1 MRFRNQLK
9 TLVASIHSKPQ
20 AWPEEN
26 LSLATKDRGG
36 YYSPSPRATLHARYT
51 ILRKLG
57 WGRHSNVWLAK
68 DSRTDEYVA
77 VKILS
82 AHATEVQGKVSCEGE
97 ILEKIQQQGS
107 SSNHPGSSHVLGL
120 RDHFNL
126 TSNHGNH
133 LCLVTDKIASQ
144 CLLALDFLHS
154 ECEVIHTDLKLDNIH
169 ISSLSVTEALMQ
181 EKSVPDTVDSQE
193 PVVSRLIATITPDDA
208 KNPGSNIQVKLTDF
222 GTAAFFNGTHADM
235 IQPVALRAPEVI
247 IGCGW
252 DQSADIWNL
261 GCLVFELL
269 TGRWLFNPR
278 AGESYS
284 PEAYHLA
291 HMAPLVDSDF
301 DPSVVRRGTKYNE
314 YFFESGELRLRA
326 NGAKNIEAILGI
338 YNIDESE
345 LPLCASFLRAM
356 LQLNP
361 VERERAK
368 ELLQHEWLKI

>member
-1 MRFRNQLK
+1 MRFRNHLK
-9 TLVASIHSKPQ
+9 TLVASTHSKPQ
-20 AWPEEN
+20 AWLEEN

-36 YYSPSPRATLHARYT
+36 YYSPSPKATLHARYT

-57 WGRHSNVWLAK
+57 WGQHSNVWLAI
-68 DSRTDEYVA
+68 DTRTDECVA

-82 AHATEVQGKVSCEGE
+82 AHATKVQGKVAYEGE
-97 ILEKIQQQGS
+97 ILEKIQQQAS
-107 SSNHPGSSHVLGL
+107 SSNHPGFSHVLGL

-133 LCLVTDKIASQ
+133 LCLVTDVLGSTLLSLRDELGRDGLPTHLVKKIASQ
-144 CLLALDFLHS
+144 CLLALDFLHN

-169 ISSLSVTEALMQ
+169 ISSLSVTEVLKQQ
-181 EKSVPDTVDSQE
+181 ESVPDTFDSQE
-193 PVVSRLIATITPDDA
+193 PVVSRPIATITPDEA
-208 KNPGSNIQVKLTDF
+208 KDPGTNIQVNLTDF
-222 GTAAFFNGTHADM
+222 SSAAFFNGTHADT
-235 IQPVALRAPEVI
+235 IQPAALRAPEVI

-252 DQSADIWNL
+252 DQRADMWNL

-301 DPSVVRRGTKYNE
+301 DPSFVQGGTKYDE
-314 YFFESGELRLRA
+314 YFSE
-326 NGAKNIEAILGI
+326 NGK
-338 YNIDESE
+338 
-345 LPLCASFLRAM
+345 
-356 LQLNP
+356 
-361 VERERAK
+361 
-368 ELLQHEWLKI
+368 